1 VKFTYELEGIGWA
14 SAYIEIN
21 NITNYFSVS
30 YLTDALKALLEGI
43 MSLLPECVSQDELK
57 NHITFEWHA
66 EPGGSL
72 WSITALN
79 KDQLQITIE
88 SYEDLDNKLG
98 RKITLDEKC
107 NKIEFINCIIE
118 EASNILKQYGFVG
131 YRETWYEH
139 DFPISS
145 YLKLKN
151 YLITGKDFQ
160 VEHIERYPGNE
171 YSRSELEKELILLDI
186 SDND

>member
-1 VKFTYELEGIGWA
+1 MKFTYELEDIGWA
-14 SAYIEIN
+14 SAYIEVN
-21 NITNYFSVS
+21 NSTKYFSVS

-43 MSLLPECVSQDELK
+43 MSLPECAPQDELK
-57 NHITFEWHA
+57 KHITFEWHA

-72 WSITALN
+72 WNITALN

-88 SYEDLDNKLG
+88 SYEDLDNKIG

-107 NKIEFINCIIE
+107 NKIDFINCIIQ
-118 EASNILKQYGFVG
+118 EASKILKQYGLVG

-145 YLKLKN
+145 YLKLKY
-151 YLITGKDFQ
+151 YLITGKKFQ
-160 VEHIERYPGNE
+160 VEHIERYPYNE

-186 SDND
+186 SDNN